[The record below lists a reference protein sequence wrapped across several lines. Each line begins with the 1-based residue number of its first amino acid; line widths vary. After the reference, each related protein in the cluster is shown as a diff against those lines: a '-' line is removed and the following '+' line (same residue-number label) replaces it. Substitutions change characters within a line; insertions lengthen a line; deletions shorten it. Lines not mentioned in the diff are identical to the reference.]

1 MKLRHPEDLDLQMVV
16 IYSQEAEKFL
26 EVSRAVW
33 IFQPMWNIS
42 FLMQQCFVSFYNSTL
57 LYYQ

>member
-26 EVSRAVW
+26 EVSRAV
-33 IFQPMWNIS
+33 
-42 FLMQQCFVSFYNSTL
+42 
-57 LYYQ
+57 